1 MRRRIGLLSSL
12 ALLPAAATAGITG
25 LTADLLDLHNFV
37 VHIWAGYATAVLAIV
52 HVVAYWPLLV
62 SRTRALGRRGPRPA
76 RNLPIG
82 LEPGPGAVTVSV
94 RSRPEG
100 TAEPAGVGPA
110 PAGLLSRRKVL
121 VAGAGGAGL
130 ALGWLARDQ
139 GVGVPW
145 TEGDLGAAY
154 HRASSPDLGDLF
166 GALVEW
172 GTRPPRVS
180 RHPQLPR
187 RRLPAPTLAELQI
200 ARQAAMPIDAVLES
214 RRSRRSWNPRSLTL
228 AELSWLLWATNGRSG
243 PEPLRTVP
251 SAGAQHALELYV
263 AAQRVTGIEQGL
275 HYYDPLTHELAF
287 VRPGN
292 FATQL
297 TVASLG
303 QGFVGDAPATIVVA
317 AIFQRLRW
325 RYRERAYRYAL
336 LEAGHAGQNLYLAA
350 EATGL
355 ATVAVGAFFDG
366 QINGL
371 LDLDGE
377 REATLCIYPVAAR
390 A

>member
-37 VHIWAGYATAVLAIV
+37 LHIWAGYTTAVLAII

-62 SRTRALGRRGPRPA
+62 SRTRALVQRNPRPSRA
-76 RNLPIG
+76 LAGG
-82 LEPGPGAVTVSV
+82 LELDPRAATASV
-94 RSRPEG
+94 RSRPE
-100 TAEPAGVGPA
+100 AAPEPAAVAPA
-110 PAGLLSRRKVL
+110 PTGLISRRKVL

-130 ALGWLARDQ
+130 AVGWIARDQ
-139 GVGVPW
+139 GIGVPW
-145 TEGDLGAAY
+145 AQADLGAAY

-166 GALVEW
+166 GALVDW
-172 GTRPPRVS
+172 GTRPPRET
-180 RHPQLPR
+180 RHPALPR
-187 RRLPAPTLAELQI
+187 RRLPAPTLAELSFAQKTP
-200 ARQAAMPIDAVLES
+200 MPIDVVLES
-214 RRSRRSWNPRSLTL
+214 RRSRRSWYPRSLTL
-228 AELSWLLWATNGRSG
+228 AELGWLLWATNGRSG

-287 VRPGN
+287 MRPGN
-292 FATQL
+292 FATEL
-297 TVASLG
+297 TIASLG

-317 AIFQRLRW
+317 AVFQRLRW

-355 ATVAVGAFFDG
+355 STVAVGAFFDG

-371 LDLDGE
+371 LGLDGE

>member
-12 ALLPAAATAGITG
+12 ALLPAAATAAASG

-37 VHIWAGYATAVLAIV
+37 VHIWAGYITAVLAII

-62 SRTRALGRRGPRPA
+62 SRSRAYLSAGRRSARELPADPETGPRG
-76 RNLPIG
+76 LP
-82 LEPGPGAVTVSV
+82 VTV
-94 RSRPEG
+94 RPRPEA
-100 TAEPAGVGPA
+100 AEAAGAGPL
-110 PAGLLSRRKVL
+110 PAGLVSRRKIL

-130 ALGWLARDQ
+130 ALGWVARDQ

-145 TEGDLGAAY
+145 VEGDLGAAY
-154 HRASSPDLGDLF
+154 HRASSHGLGDLI
-166 GALVEW
+166 GALVDW
-172 GTRPPRVS
+172 GTRPARVS
-180 RHPQLPR
+180 RHPQLSR

-243 PEPLRTVP
+243 PEPFRTVP

-263 AAQRVTGIEQGL
+263 AARRVTGIEEGL

-287 VRPGN
+287 MWPGN
-292 FATQL
+292 FATEL

-303 QGFVGDAPATIVVA
+303 QGFVGDAPATIVIA
-317 AIFQRLRW
+317 AVFQRLRW

-355 ATVAVGAFFDG
+355 STVAVGAFFDG
-366 QINGL
+366 QVNGL
-371 LDLDGE
+371 LGLDGE